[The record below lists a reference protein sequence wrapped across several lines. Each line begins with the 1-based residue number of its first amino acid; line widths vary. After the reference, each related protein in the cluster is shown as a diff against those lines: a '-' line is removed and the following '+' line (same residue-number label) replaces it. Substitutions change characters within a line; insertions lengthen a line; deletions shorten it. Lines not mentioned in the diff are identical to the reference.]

1 MQTTTTTAT
10 FGDEI
15 ARLAHQCHEDA
26 PTFQKLANGELT
38 SEQLRR
44 VALNQYGEIRSFLD
58 FKIPE
63 RMRVCPHD
71 AASAKKYFWYLYQEE
86 QGNFVPGRNHAEL
99 FLPIAKELRISYA
112 ELESHYL
119 EHVKRYAYMMQI
131 EPSVKALVRELAIS
145 YSWESFMPM
154 FGAKAIAAAKQH
166 YGIADVSYFTEHDE
180 VDAGH
185 SGAAADILIEWA
197 STPELQDIA
206 LAAIRETL
214 VDDLYLAW

>member
-1 MQTTTTTAT
+1 MQTTTT
-10 FGDEI
+10 FEEEI

-26 PTFQKLANGELT
+26 PTFQLLANGGL
-38 SEQLRR
+38 SPQQLRR
-44 VALNQYGEIRSFLD
+44 VALNQYAEIRSFLD

-63 RMRVCPHD
+63 RMRICPHD

-99 FLPIAKELRISYA
+99 FLPITNELGISQA
-112 ELESHYL
+112 ELDAHYR
-119 EHVKRYAYMMQI
+119 EHVKRYAYMMTI

-145 YSWESFMPM
+145 YAWESFMPM

-166 YGIADVSYFTEHDE
+166 YGIRDVSYFTEHGE
-180 VDAGH
+180 VDPGH
-185 SGAAADILIEWA
+185 SDEAANILITWA
-197 STPELQDIA
+197 TTPELQDIA
-206 LAAIRETL
+206 LKAIRETL